1 MLIINE
7 CNRFIFD
14 AAVVPCV
21 RHGRN
26 GRGTSHRISPLPGA
40 SWRWRPTDPR
50 ANVPS
55 QAFPNITHHDAVVAV
70 SNLPRIIVLRTDT
83 TQVFSGD
90 FNGQST
96 TQAANSS
103 TSPALQLT
111 YSAPY
116 SGLEVYSFN
125 QSALSSDIGVSW
137 SVGTPQQQQ
146 AAQSQELCN
155 ALVQQNPGKLNVMA
169 LGPPPPAPTSFSQK
183 CTFPLCSAVP
193 ITTRDPLSQVSCSVS
208 QT

>member
-1 MLIINE
+1 M
-7 CNRFIFD
+7 
-14 AAVVPCV
+14 AV
-21 RHGRN
+21 G
-26 GRGTSHRISPLPGA
+26 
-40 SWRWRPTDPR
+40 
-50 ANVPS
+50 
-55 QAFPNITHHDAVVAV
+55 
-70 SNLPRIIVLRTDT
+70 NLPRIIVLRTDT

-137 SVGTPQQQQ
+137 SVGTPAEQQQ
-146 AAQSQELCN
+146 AQSQELCN
-155 ALVQQNPGKLNVMA
+155 ALVQQNPGA
-169 LGPPPPAPTSFSQK
+169 LRYECFAWTPCPPPP
-183 CTFPLCSAVP
+183 
-193 ITTRDPLSQVSCSVS
+193 RDHH
-208 QT
+208 